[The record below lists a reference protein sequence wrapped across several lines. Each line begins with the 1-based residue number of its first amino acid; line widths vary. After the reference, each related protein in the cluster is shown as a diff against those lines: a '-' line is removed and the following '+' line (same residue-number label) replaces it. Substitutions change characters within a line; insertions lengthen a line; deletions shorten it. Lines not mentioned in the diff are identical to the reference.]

1 MRFSQR
7 MNLFKPSAT
16 LALNDRVLEL
26 RSQGVEIAN
35 LVVGDPDFNTPDHIK
50 DAAKRALDEN
60 RTHYTPVP
68 GWKELREA
76 VLTGSRNRECGGQH
90 RRQAGVVQC
99 ADVRC

>member
-26 RSQGVEIAN
+26 RSEGVEIAN
-35 LVVGDPDFNTPDHIK
+35 LVVGDPDFNTPEFIK

-68 GWKELREA
+68 GGLELREA
-76 VLTGSRNRECGGQH
+76 VLR
-90 RRQAGVVQC
+90 
-99 ADVRC
+99 